1 MVQNFICGILA
12 NPASYCE
19 NDRQPEI
26 AMWPPKYL
34 FLWNFDRYIYIYSVE
49 IPKVILGFSIMTSS
63 KKVQPN
69 DCVSDRQPEMVMA
82 TQIGNTLIISGNMI
96 ASKFTAILGFS
107 IMSSRNKVFP
117 V

>member
-1 MVQNFICGILA
+1 
-12 NPASYCE
+12 
-19 NDRQPEI
+19 
-26 AMWPPKYL
+26 MWPPKYL
-34 FLWNFDRYIYIYSVE
+34 FLWNFDRYSVE

-96 ASKFTAILGFS
+96 ASKEQSGAYLEGGRTGAPPPINS
-107 IMSSRNKVFP
+107 VQA
-117 V
+117 